1 MFKRIFLLFG
11 IGLFLLGP
19 SCSRHPTSGTPTPV
33 SEYAVFWGLWQA
45 TYQSNPET
53 GKFRLLLTRDTT
65 FSISQVVD
73 SNGAV
78 FNQDSGTYN
87 MDTGSKILRLV
98 ASGYEG
104 DYSYSYD
111 SLVLSLRL
119 TWVSGDHDYMF
130 AQDRTTATWEFFKH

>member
-1 MFKRIFLLFG
+1 MFKCVFLLFG
-11 IGLFLLGP
+11 IGIFLLVP
-19 SCSRHPTSGTPTPV
+19 SCAKHPTSSTPV
-33 SEYAVFWGLWQA
+33 PVSKYAPYWGLWEA

-53 GKFRLLLTRDTT
+53 GKFKLHLNQDTT

-78 FNQDSGTYN
+78 FNPDSGTYT

-104 DYSYSYD
+104 DYSYAYD

-130 AQDRTTATWEFFKH
+130 AQDRTTAVWEFFKH